1 MYHIVSCIIINLW
14 QILIMSLWNNSTSD
28 SPFNSSGYDNHT
40 VSKLHFFFLKND
52 SVSNIFFSTALSD
65 KQDFFRTLP
74 FRISLEKML
83 TKECNSI
90 SRPLYSRIYTK
101 FQRNFKS
108 TWCLGN
114 NCVYLRS
121 TIHAVSAYMLHGR
134 KLAKDVSFIPI

>member
-1 MYHIVSCIIINLW
+1 MYHIVSCIIINLS
-14 QILIMSLWNNSTSD
+14 QILIMSLWNNSTAD
-28 SPFNSSGYDNHT
+28 SPFNSTGYDNLT
-40 VSKLHFFFLKND
+40 VSKLRIFFLKND
-52 SVSNIFFSTALSD
+52 SVSNITITLSD

-90 SRPLYSRIYTK
+90 IRPLYSRIYTK

-114 NCVYLRS
+114 SCVYLHS
-121 TIHAVSAYMLHGR
+121 TTHAVSAYMLHGR